1 MKEKTLKKIIDYTL
15 LAIGSL
21 MVGISVGSILLPL
34 KISTGGFS
42 GIATILYYLFKIP
55 AEIGILL
62 INIPAFIITWKVIGF
77 KYGFKSFIG
86 MIGCSIGISIGE
98 ILGSL
103 TPDIILA
110 ALYGGVVSG
119 IGMALT
125 YRAGGSTGG
134 TDLVAKLVQ
143 YKKPYMNL
151 GNILLLV
158 DGIVIAILAITF
170 KDINI
175 ALYSV
180 VSVFVM
186 TKVLNLILEGV
197 DYAKAVF
204 IITTKP
210 EEISNLI
217 HQEVKRTSTKI
228 EAVGTYTNS
237 EKTILLCVVNYKQIP
252 ILKQIVKQVDDK
264 SFTIITT
271 VTEALGEGFKNS

>member
-1 MKEKTLKKIIDYTL
+1 MKEKTFKKIIDYIL

-55 AEIGILL
+55 ANIGIML

-103 TPDIILA
+103 TTDIILA

-125 YRAGGSTGG
+125 YRVGGSTGG

-158 DGIVIAILAITF
+158 DGIIIAILAITF

-228 EAVGTYTNS
+228 DAIGTYTNS
-237 EKTILLCVVNYKQIP
+237 EKSILLCVVNYKQIP
-252 ILKQIVKQVDDK
+252 RLKQIVKQVDEK
-264 SFTIITT
+264 SFTIVTT

>member
-228 EAVGTYTNS
+228 DAIGTYTNS
-237 EKTILLCVVNYKQIP
+237 EKSILLCVVNYKQIP
-252 ILKQIVKQVDDK
+252 RLKQIVKQIDAK
-264 SFTIITT
+264 SFTIVTT